1 MEREEKETFV
11 SSLRTALESAEVV
24 IVTSQT
30 GLTVAQTTTLRSQ
43 MREAGASFKVA
54 KNTLARLAVKVL
66 DCEVI
71 TDHLT
76 GPTAIA
82 YSADPVA
89 AAKII
94 AAFAKGN
101 DKMKILGGSF
111 KGKALSAADVQQLAS
126 LPSLDELRGKLIG
139 LIQAPAGKIARLAQ
153 EPAAQL
159 ARLCSAYG
167 QKA

>member
-1 MEREEKETFV
+1 
-11 SSLRTALESAEVV
+11 
-24 IVTSQT
+24 
-30 GLTVAQTTTLRSQ
+30 